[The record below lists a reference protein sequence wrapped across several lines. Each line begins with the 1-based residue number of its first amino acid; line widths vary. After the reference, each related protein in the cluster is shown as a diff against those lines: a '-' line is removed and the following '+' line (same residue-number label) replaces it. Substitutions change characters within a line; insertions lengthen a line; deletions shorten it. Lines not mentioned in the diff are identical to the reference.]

1 MAFIHKQPVYT
12 EFFKIYNLIF
22 SGLVI
27 KLGKTRFQT
36 LFGLFHLFNGKTFV
50 ILCFYFTKSFFDLI
64 NLLYDCIFLSFIG
77 KRYFFKL
84 AMSDNNC
91 ILISGSNSGTEFL
104 PVCRFKIFFP
114 GRKDVCPRI

>member
-27 KLGKTRFQT
+27 KFKKTRFQT

-64 NLLYDCIFLSFIG
+64 ASVTYDCIFLSFIG
-77 KRYFFKL
+77 KRMLTGY
-84 AMSDNNC
+84 
-91 ILISGSNSGTEFL
+91 
-104 PVCRFKIFFP
+104 VR
-114 GRKDVCPRI
+114 

>member
-77 KRYFFKL
+77 KRDFLKL
-84 AMSDNNC
+84 RMSDNHRIIIPCRNA
-91 ILISGSNSGTEFL
+91 GTEPFS
-104 PVCRFKIFFP
+104 VCRFKIFFP